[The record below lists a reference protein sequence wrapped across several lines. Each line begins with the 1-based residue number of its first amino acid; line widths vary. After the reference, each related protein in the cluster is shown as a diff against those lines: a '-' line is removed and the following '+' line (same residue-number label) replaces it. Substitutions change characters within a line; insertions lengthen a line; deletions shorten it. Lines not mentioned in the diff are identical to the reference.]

1 MDRPSGRLVRRI
13 ELSRPGEEVQVDVK
27 QLGVIPPGGGHRVHG
42 RLLRPGRKRVLGY
55 DYMHVAIDAYSR
67 AAYVERHPDQ
77 KGTTCAGFVRRALGW
92 FSEHGVA
99 VERIQTDNAKN
110 YVLSREFQAALAEA
124 GVRHRLIPFR
134 HPQRNGKAERFN
146 RTLLEQWAYLC
157 AYDSNAERLA
167 TLGPWLHWYN
177 FHRKHTAL
185 QRRSPMDSLKKVCGN
200 DI

>member
-1 MDRPSGRLVRRI
+1 VVRLRRELKVGPHELAERTGLAVYTCHKVLVRHGLQRLQWMDRPSGRLVRRI
-13 ELSRPGEEVQVDVK
+13 EMSRPGEEVQVDVK

-42 RLLRPGRKRVLGY
+42 RLLCPGRKRGLGY

-110 YVLSREFQAALAEA
+110 CVLSREF
-124 GVRHRLIPFR
+124 
-134 HPQRNGKAERFN
+134 
-146 RTLLEQWAYLC
+146 
-157 AYDSNAERLA
+157 
-167 TLGPWLHWYN
+167 
-177 FHRKHTAL
+177 
-185 QRRSPMDSLKKVCGN
+185 
-200 DI
+200 